1 MNRSAFRFPS
11 RPLRALALGFL
22 LLGTLATATTV
33 NAAEAPRALWF
44 HQVRVFDGK
53 SVLPMADVLVLDG
66 RIAALGP
73 EVKAPGD
80 AVKIDGH
87 GKTLLPGLIDAHTH
101 IYPGALQQALAFG
114 VTTELDMFSD
124 PKLDAQL
131 RDEQSE
137 GKGLDRADLRS
148 AGVLATAPK
157 GHGTEFGI
165 DIPTLTSPAEA
176 QGFVDAR
183 IAEGSDYIKIIYD
196 DGSTYGLHFPT
207 LSPETMKAVI
217 AATHKRGKLAVVH
230 IGSLADA
237 REAIADGADGLAHLF
252 VDRAP
257 DPEFGRFVAAHH
269 AFVVPTLTVLES
281 IALRPSGAALAKDPR
296 FIPFIPPVFL
306 GNLERSFGLKSA
318 SPMHYEGAEE
328 AVKQLKAAGVPL
340 LAGSDAPNPGTAHG
354 ASLHRELELLVKAGL
369 TPLEAL
375 TAATATPARI
385 FGLTD
390 RGRIAQG
397 LRADLLLVSG
407 DPTQDILATR
417 DIAGIWKA
425 GVPFDRNAYR
435 ASLETA
441 KTTAAAPPTG
451 SENGLVSDFD
461 DGTTKTAFGAGWQIS
476 TDQLMGG
483 KSTAKMEVVPVAGAA
498 DKNHAL
504 QITGTLQE
512 AAGPKWAGAMYFPG
526 ATLMAP
532 ANLGGKKAIHF
543 KAKGDGKTYSVL
555 VFTLAGGRIPAFQT
569 FTAGPQWQEV
579 NFPLSAFQTDGH
591 DLNGI
596 AIVSSTSSG
605 PFVLEIDDFGFR

>member
-1 MNRSAFRFPS
+1 MNRSAFRSRFPL

-53 SVLPMADVLVLDG
+53 SVLPLADVLVLDG
-66 RIAALGP
+66 RIAAFGP

-87 GKTLLPGLIDAHTH
+87 GKTLLPGLIDSHTH

-131 RDEQSE
+131 RDEQAE

-165 DIPTLTSPAEA
+165 EIPTLTSPAEA
-176 QGFVDAR
+176 QAFVDAR

-217 AATHKRGKLAVVH
+217 AAAHKSGKLAVVH

-269 AFVVPTLTVLES
+269 AFVVPTSRCSKASPSAQRRRPGERSPVRPLHPARLLKQPRAE
-281 IALRPSGAALAKDPR
+281 LRP
-296 FIPFIPPVFL
+296 
-306 GNLERSFGLKSA
+306 A
-318 SPMHYEGAEE
+318 SPRPRCTTRGAGE
-328 AVKQLKAAGVPL
+328 AVRQLKAAGVPL
-340 LAGSDAPNPGTAHG
+340 LAGSDAPNPGTAHRRLSPPRVG
-354 ASLHRELELLVKAGL
+354 AAG
-369 TPLEAL
+369 E
-375 TAATATPARI
+375 
-385 FGLTD
+385 
-390 RGRIAQG
+390 
-397 LRADLLLVSG
+397 
-407 DPTQDILATR
+407 
-417 DIAGIWKA
+417 
-425 GVPFDRNAYR
+425 
-435 ASLETA
+435 
-441 KTTAAAPPTG
+441 
-451 SENGLVSDFD
+451 
-461 DGTTKTAFGAGWQIS
+461 
-476 TDQLMGG
+476 GG
-483 KSTAKMEVVPVAGAA
+483 PHAGA
-498 DKNHAL
+498 
-504 QITGTLQE
+504 
-512 AAGPKWAGAMYFPG
+512 
-526 ATLMAP
+526 
-532 ANLGGKKAIHF
+532 
-543 KAKGDGKTYSVL
+543 
-555 VFTLAGGRIPAFQT
+555 R
-569 FTAGPQWQEV
+569 
-579 NFPLSAFQTDGH
+579 
-591 DLNGI
+591 
-596 AIVSSTSSG
+596 
-605 PFVLEIDDFGFR
+605 R